1 MIFECNVKPVLDD
14 KASVFEKSKTINL
27 NLPTFDESKLI
38 CANACTKNCNHIN
51 AWFECNH
58 TMCIESAKYC
68 GQCIECGKKPTDM
81 RQWLNEIPTFD
92 ETKIPTEL
100 RQWLKDQMRE
110 IENKTLDEDKTKK
123 ILDMLDE
130 WKHTGH
136 ADECSKIIDEL
147 KEEKTVVIRVNST
160 RIKQLELLNKKNK
173 QLEEQNKQLEEQK
186 QVFLEGYKRTLEQL
200 NIKRTENTNLKL
212 DIISMRMRAEKA
224 EDKIEEL
231 NKVIE
236 RLLSKMDDLKL
247 EISDVE
253 DD

>member
-1 MIFECNVKPVLDD
+1 MEMIFECNVKPVLDD
-14 KASVFEKSKTINL
+14 KPSAEEAAKTINL

-81 RQWLNEIPTFD
+81 RQWLNEMPTFD
-92 ETKIPTEL
+92 ETPE
-100 RQWLKDQMRE
+100 
-110 IENKTLDEDKTKK
+110 KK
-123 ILDMLDE
+123 
-130 WKHTGH
+130 
-136 ADECSKIIDEL
+136 
-147 KEEKTVVIRVNST
+147 VVIRVNST

-253 DD
+253 EDD